1 MFKNILI
8 PISSEF
14 YNKEVLER
22 SAFLAEKFK
31 SKINII
37 YIIEEKT
44 LIQTDKLSDA
54 YRTDYDIKKTKRE
67 IIREQ
72 MLAANGIIFEDAKLF
87 FKNRQVPFEE
97 KIIEGQYSNIIKNEI
112 KNNKYDL
119 ILMAFEKACLLNYRL
134 LDEIDIQI
142 PIWAVSDIK
151 GESAILA
158 VCSNLA
164 PNKKVPNISL
174 ELSKQLG
181 WKLHMLYVID
191 VEGSVKVYEKPERSM
206 KKSETELMKHGEIFA
221 NQMEK
226 RGIQVKIIKGNIEK
240 EMLKTADEL
249 KTKLIII
256 GRQQKKKGLLGFPMK
271 NMKKRLAEKCK
282 HSILFVN

>member
-22 SAFLAEKFK
+22 SAFLAEKFN

-44 LIQTDKLSDA
+44 LNQTDKLSDT
-54 YRTDYDIKKTKRE
+54 YRTEFDIKKTKRE
-67 IIREQ
+67 IIKEQ
-72 MLAANGIIFEDAKLF
+72 MHAANGIVFDDAKTFL
-87 FKNRQVPFEE
+87 KNKKIPFEE
-97 KIIEGQYSNIIKNEI
+97 KIIAGQYSNIIKNEI
-112 KNNKYDL
+112 KEKGYDL
-119 ILMAFEKACLLNYRL
+119 VLMAFEKACLLNYRL
-134 LDEIDIQI
+134 LDELEIPI

-151 GESAILA
+151 GDNAILA

-164 PNKKVPNISL
+164 PNKKVPDVSIQ
-174 ELSKQLG
+174 LSKQLG
-181 WKLHMLYVID
+181 WKLHMIYVID
-191 VEGSVKVYEKPERSM
+191 FEDAVEVDETLVRSM
-206 KKSETELMKHGEIFA
+206 RKTEFELVKHGEIFA
-221 NQMEK
+221 EEMKKQ
-226 RGIQVKIIKGNIEK
+226 GIQVKLIKGNIEK
-240 EMLKTADEL
+240 EMLKMADKL

-256 GRQQKKKGLLGFPMK
+256 GRQQKKKGILGIPMK
-271 NMKKRLAEKCK
+271 NMKKRLAEKCQ

>member
-31 SKINII
+31 SRINII

-44 LIQTDKLSDA
+44 LNQTDKLTDT

-72 MLAANGIIFEDAKLF
+72 MLAANGIIFKDAKLF
-87 FKNRQVPFEE
+87 FKNKQIPFEE
-97 KIIEGQYSNIIKNEI
+97 KIIAGQYSNIIKNEI
-112 KNNKYDL
+112 KNKKYDL
-119 ILMAFEKACLLNYRL
+119 VLMAFEKACLLNYRL
-134 LDEIDIQI
+134 LDEIDVQI

-151 GESAILA
+151 GDNAILA

-164 PNKKVPNISL
+164 PNQKVPNVSI

-181 WKLHMLYVID
+181 WKLHMLYVVD
-191 VEGSVKVYEKPERSM
+191 VEDTVEVYETLERSV
-206 KKSETELMKHGEIFA
+206 KKSEAELIKHGEIFT
-221 NQMEK
+221 EK
-226 RGIQVKIIKGNIEK
+226 MKKQGIQVKLIKGSIEK
-240 EMLKTADEL
+240 EMIKMADEL

-271 NMKKRLAEKCK
+271 NMKKRMAEKCK